1 LIEVQ
6 NDQLNKP
13 FKPKQPRRR
22 EITRIPRRKEKVNQ
36 IGQTMGNPK
45 LKTKLNLLK
54 EEVLLKIRTKGRI
67 LIRVRF
73 SATIV
78 TSMDTLLMIVGSR
91 RIKRPRKQILLMVVI
106 LMQF

>member
-1 LIEVQ
+1 MLLLICIVS
-6 NDQLNKP
+6 
-13 FKPKQPRRR
+13 
-22 EITRIPRRKEKVNQ
+22 RIPRRKEKVKQ
-36 IGQTMGNPK
+36 TRQTMGNPR

-78 TSMDTLLMIVGSR
+78 RSMKNLLMSVGSR
-91 RIKRPRKQILLMVVI
+91 RIKRLRKQILLIVLI